1 MKDPSRPAGNAA
13 ARETLRLSSERTLT
27 WAAFESN
34 LYLQAYPDARAELA
48 DTRPATILQY
58 YLDRG
63 QLCGHAPNLFFD
75 ESFFLTN
82 NPSAASAVQAEQ
94 AASGFDTYCRDAGRH
109 RWPHWLFDEALYR
122 ERSADLTDEVL
133 QMHGL
138 VNGYDHYLRVGNKEG
153 RIASPFFDRATYLS
167 QLSPDDLAQAEAEG
181 PFIHY
186 LRRLPQG
193 GNPLRTTPYFDPEWY
208 LQRYPPVADAIAA
221 RLWLCPLHHYLAN
234 DSPTEFD
241 PLPHFSERYY
251 LSRYPD
257 IAKAVETGRHRNG
270 YEHFLR
276 SGARELRSP
285 SELFDLSYYATAHR
299 FVRTD
304 LESGAASHAFAHYL
318 TIGRA
323 AGLAILP
330 PPDDNVTEG
339 QAKTLFR
346 TRARNL
352 LPLFARQPLD
362 FTVTDKPKLSVVMV
376 LHNQFEFTMQALS
389 SLRQNWPGPIELVL
403 VDSGSSDET
412 RFIGRY
418 VHGASLLRFDVN
430 LGFVRGCNAGL
441 TAVTIDTVLLLN
453 SDVELGPGA
462 IAAAIR
468 RLHSDPRIGI
478 VGGKIIRTHGRL
490 QEAGC
495 IIWRD
500 GSSLGYMRDAP
511 PLAPEANFVRDVDY
525 CSGAFLMIRGEVLAK
540 LEGLSDEF
548 APAYYEDADLCIRAR
563 QADFR
568 VVYDPG
574 VVIHHFEYGSASS
587 FRAVEAETAR
597 AREVF
602 IRRNQSYL
610 RFRYIADRRAEVFA
624 RSAEDDRRRILFIDD
639 QVPLRMLGSGFV
651 RSNDLI
657 GVMASMGF
665 HVTVFP
671 MSNASFDPTAIY
683 ADMPETVEVMH
694 DRSFEDLG
702 AFLQE
707 RDGYYDTI
715 WIVRTHNLDR
725 VRPILEPMIVGK
737 GRPPQI
743 VLDTEAIFAVRDEL
757 RATLTGTAP
766 ALKLDEEIRR
776 EFENAPFCQQIVA
789 VNEAEAAEL
798 RRLVSPCV
806 SVIGSMRE
814 VTLTPRRFET
824 RSGIL
829 FIGAI
834 HTLASPNFDSLCW
847 FIDEVLPL
855 IEEDLGSE
863 TRLTIAGYLGKDVTL
878 DRFRDHARITLV
890 GPISATD
897 GLYGSHR
904 VFVAPTRFA
913 AGAPY
918 KVYEAASFG
927 IPVVTTEL
935 LRRQLGWRHQV
946 ELLAAEAADPG
957 SFANCVTRLYRD
969 EKLWENIRGAAACRL
984 SSENYQTLYARRLS
998 QLLVEGLPH

>member
-1 MKDPSRPAGNAA
+1 MSAADLSAREMLHMLGGTAIAWAVFDSVWYFRTYLNTSKDLSDGAA
-13 ARETLRLSSERTLT
+13 ALQHFLHSGRFLRHS
-27 WAAFESN
+27 
-34 LYLQAYPDARAELA
+34 
-48 DTRPATILQY
+48 
-58 YLDRG
+58 
-63 QLCGHAPNLFFD
+63 PNPYFD
-75 ESFFLTN
+75 EPFFLAQT
-82 NPSAASAVQAEQ
+82 PTAAAAVSAGE
-94 AASGFDTYCRDAGRH
+94 AASGFDLYCRDAGRH

-122 ERSADLTDEVL
+122 ERSPDLTDEAL
-133 QMHGL
+133 QTHGL

-153 RIASPFFDRATYLS
+153 RIASPFFDRTTYLN
-167 QLSPDDLAQAEAEG
+167 QLSAADLAEAEAEG
-181 PFIHY
+181 PFVHY
-186 LRRLPQG
+186 LRRLSLG
-193 GNPLRTTPYFDPEWY
+193 GSLLRTTPYFDPEWY
-208 LQRYPPVADAIAA
+208 LQRYPDVTQAIAA
-221 RLWLCPLHHYLAN
+221 RRWLCPLHHYLAN
-234 DSPTEFD
+234 DTPTEFD

-251 LSRYPD
+251 LARYPD
-257 IAKAVETGRHRNG
+257 ISTAVETGRHRNG

-285 SELFDLSYYATAHR
+285 SESFDLHYYVTAHR
-299 FVRTD
+299 SVRTD
-304 LESGAASHAFAHYL
+304 LEAGAAPQGFAHYL
-318 TIGRA
+318 TIGRE
-323 AGLAILP
+323 AGLAVLP
-330 PPDDNVTEG
+330 PPDDDVTEG

-346 TRARNL
+346 MRARNL

-362 FTVTDKPKLSVVMV
+362 FTVTDKPSLSVVMV

-389 SLRQNWPGPIELVL
+389 SLRQNWPAPIELIL
-403 VDSGSSDET
+403 VDSGSRDET

-441 TAVTIDTVLLLN
+441 TAVTGDAVLLLN
-453 SDVELGPGA
+453 NDVELGPGA
-462 IAAAIR
+462 IASALR
-468 RLHSDPRIGI
+468 RLHSDPRIGA

-500 GSSLGYMRDAP
+500 GSSLGYMRDAS

-525 CSGAFLMIRGEVLAK
+525 CSGAFLMIRSEVLAQ
-540 LEGLSDEF
+540 LEGLSDEY

-563 QADFR
+563 QAGFR
-568 VVYDPG
+568 VVYDPS
-574 VVIHHFEYGSASS
+574 VVIHHYEYGSASS

-602 IRRNQSYL
+602 VRRNQSYL
-610 RFRYIADRRAEVFA
+610 RFRYIADRRAELFA
-624 RSAEDDRRRILFIDD
+624 RSIEDDRKRILFIDD

-657 GVMASMGF
+657 RVMASIGF

-671 MSNASFDPTAIY
+671 MASSSFDPTAMY

-702 AFLQE
+702 AFLE
-707 RDGYYDTI
+707 ARDGYYDTI

-725 VRPILEPMIVGK
+725 VRPILEPVLVGK

-743 VLDTEAIFAVRDEL
+743 VLDTEAIFAVRDEIH
-757 RATLTGTAP
+757 ATLTGTTP
-766 ALKLDEEIRR
+766 ALKLDEEICR
-776 EFENAPFCQQIVA
+776 EFENASFCQQIVA

-798 RRLVSPCV
+798 RRLVSPYV

-814 VTLTPRRFET
+814 VALTPRRFET

-829 FIGAI
+829 FVGAI

-855 IEEDLGSE
+855 IEDELGSE
-863 TRLTIAGYLGKDVTL
+863 TRLTIAGYLGKEVTL

-935 LRRQLGWRHQV
+935 LRRQLGWRHQE
-946 ELLAAEAADPG
+946 ELLAAEAADPC

-969 EKLWENIRGAAACRL
+969 EELWENIRGAAACRL
-984 SSENYQTLYARRLS
+984 SSENYQTLYSRRLS

>member
-1 MKDPSRPAGNAA
+1 MPSAVPPSSAM
-13 ARETLRLSSERTLT
+13 LRLPSEAIIT
-27 WAAFESN
+27 WAAFDADR
-34 LYLQAYPDARAELA
+34 YLCTYPIIDSDLS
-48 DTRPATILQY
+48 DTDPATILQF
-58 YLDRG
+58 YLVRG
-63 QLCGHAPNLFFD
+63 QFLGHSPNPFFD
-75 ESFFLTN
+75 EAFFLANT
-82 NPSAASAVQAEQ
+82 PAAAGAVQAGE
-94 AASGFDTYCRDAGRH
+94 AASGFDAYCRAAGRH
-109 RWPHWLFDEALYR
+109 RRPHWLFDEALYR

-133 QMHGL
+133 QSHGL
-138 VNGYDHYLRVGNKEG
+138 VNGYDHYLRTGNKEG
-153 RIASPFFDRATYLS
+153 RIASPFFDRTTYLS
-167 QLSPDDLAQAEAEG
+167 QLSPDDLADAEAEG
-181 PFIHY
+181 PYIHY
-186 LRRLPQG
+186 LRRLPLG
-193 GNPLRTTPYFDPEWY
+193 GSLLRTTPYFDPEWY
-208 LQRYPPVADAIAA
+208 LQRYPDVADAIAA
-221 RLWLCPLHHYLAN
+221 RHWLCPLHHYLAN
-234 DSPTEFD
+234 PTPTEFD
-241 PLPHFSERYY
+241 PLPLFSERYY
-251 LSRYPD
+251 LARYPD
-257 IAKAVETGRHRNG
+257 ISKAVETGRHRNG
-270 YEHFLR
+270 FEHFLR

-285 SELFDLSYYATAHR
+285 GESFDLHYYVTAHHS
-299 FVRTD
+299 VRTD
-304 LESGAASHAFAHYL
+304 LESGAAPHAFAHYL

-323 AGLAILP
+323 AGLAVLP
-330 PPDDNVTEG
+330 PRDDDVTEG

-362 FTVTDKPKLSVVMV
+362 FTITDKPGLSVVMV

-418 VHGASLLRFDVN
+418 VHGASLLRFDIN
-430 LGFVRGCNAGL
+430 LGFVRSCNAGL
-441 TAVTIDTVLLLN
+441 TAVAGDAVLLLN
-453 SDVELGPGA
+453 NDVELGPGA
-462 IAAAIR
+462 IAAALR

-500 GSSLGYMRDAP
+500 GASLGYMRDAS

-540 LEGLSDEF
+540 LEGLCDEF
-548 APAYYEDADLCIRAR
+548 APAYYEDVDLCIRAR
-563 QADFR
+563 QAGFR
-568 VVYDPG
+568 VVYDPD

-610 RFRYIADRRAEVFA
+610 RFRYIADRRTELFA
-624 RSAEDDRRRILFIDD
+624 RSVEDDRKRILFIDD

-657 GVMASMGF
+657 QVMASMGF

-671 MSNASFDPTAIY
+671 MSGSSSDPTAMY

-702 AFLQE
+702 AFLE
-707 RDGYYDTI
+707 ARDGYYDTI
-715 WIVRTHNLDR
+715 WVVRTHNLDR
-725 VRPILEPMIVGK
+725 VRPILEPVIVGK

-743 VLDTEAIFAVRDEL
+743 VLDTEAIFAVRDEI
-757 RATLTGTAP
+757 RATLTGTTP

-776 EFENAPFCQQIVA
+776 EFQNATFCQQIVA

-806 SVIGSMRE
+806 SVIGSVRE
-814 VTLTPRRFET
+814 VALTPRRFET

-829 FIGAI
+829 FVGAI
-834 HTLASPNFDSLCW
+834 HTFASPNFDSLCW

-863 TRLTIAGYLGKDVTL
+863 TRLTIAGYLGKEVTL
-878 DRFRDHARITLV
+878 DRFRDHARITLI

-935 LRRQLGWRHQV
+935 LRRQLGWRHQE

-969 EKLWENIRGAAACRL
+969 EELWENIRGAAACRL
-984 SSENYQTLYARRLS
+984 SSENYQTLYSRHLS
-998 QLLVEGLPH
+998 QLLMEGLSH

>member
-1 MKDPSRPAGNAA
+1 MTAADFPAPETPSLAMDTTIA
-13 ARETLRLSSERTLT
+13 
-27 WAAFESN
+27 WAAFDPGW
-34 LYLQAYPDARAELA
+34 YLRTYATAPDDA
-48 DTRPATILQY
+48 DAAATFQH
-58 YLDRG
+58 YLDSGRF
-63 QLCGHAPNLFFD
+63 LRHSPNPFFD
-75 ESFFLTN
+75 EAFFLAN
-82 NPSAASAVQAEQ
+82 NPTVAGAIQAGE
-94 AASGFDTYCRDAGRH
+94 AASGFDVYCRDTGRH
-109 RWPHWLFDEALYR
+109 RQPHWLFDEALYR
-122 ERSADLTDEVL
+122 ERSADLTDASL

-138 VNGYDHYLRVGNKEG
+138 VNGYHHYLRTGNKEG
-153 RIASPFFDRATYLS
+153 RTASLFFDHATYLS
-167 QLSPDDLAQAEAEG
+167 QLSAEDLAEAEAEG

-186 LRRLPQG
+186 LRRLSQG
-193 GNPLRTTPYFDPEWY
+193 GSLLRTTPYFDPEWY
-208 LQRYPPVADAIAA
+208 LQRYPDVADAIAA
-221 RLWLCPLHHYLAN
+221 GQWLCPLHHYLAN
-234 DSPTEFD
+234 DTPTEFD
-241 PLPHFSERYY
+241 PLPLFSERYY
-251 LSRYPD
+251 LTRYPD
-257 IAKAVETGRHRNG
+257 IRNAVETGRHRNG

-285 SELFDLSYYATAHR
+285 SESFDLHYYVTAHR
-299 FVRTD
+299 SVRTD
-304 LESGAASHAFAHYL
+304 LEGGAAPHGFAHYL
-318 TIGRA
+318 TIGREA
-323 AGLAILP
+323 ALAALP
-330 PPDDNVTEG
+330 PPDDDVTEG

-362 FTVTDKPKLSVVMV
+362 FAVTDKAELSVVMV

-403 VDSGSSDET
+403 VDSGSNDET
-412 RFIGRY
+412 RFIDRY
-418 VHGASLLRFDVN
+418 VRGASLLRFDVN

-441 TAVTIDTVLLLN
+441 TRVTGDAVLLLN
-453 SDVELGPGA
+453 NDVELGPGA
-462 IAAAIR
+462 IAAALR
-468 RLHSDPRIGI
+468 RLGSDPLIGI

-495 IIWRD
+495 ILWRD
-500 GSSLGYMRDAP
+500 GASLGYMRDAS

-548 APAYYEDADLCIRAR
+548 TPAYYEDADLCIRAR
-563 QADFR
+563 QAGFR
-568 VVYDPG
+568 VVYDPS

-587 FRAVEAETAR
+587 FRAVEAEAAR

-602 IRRNQSYL
+602 IRRNRSYL

-624 RSAEDDRRRILFIDD
+624 RSIEDDRKRILFIED

-657 GVMASMGF
+657 RVMASMGF

-671 MSNASFDPTAIY
+671 MSAMPFDPAAVY

-694 DRSFEDLG
+694 DSSFEGLAD
-702 AFLQE
+702 FLE
-707 RDGYYDTI
+707 ARDGYYDAI

-725 VRPILEPMIVGK
+725 ARPVLESVVVGK

-743 VLDTEAIFAVRDEL
+743 VLDTEAIYAVRDAI
-757 RATLTGTAP
+757 RATLTGATP
-766 ALKLDEEIRR
+766 PFDLDEAIRR
-776 EFENAPFCQQIVA
+776 EFENAAFCQQIVA

-806 SVIGSMRE
+806 SVIGHMRE
-814 VTLTPRRFET
+814 VALTPRGFEA

-834 HTLASPNFDSLCW
+834 HTFESPNFDGLCW

-855 IEEDLGSE
+855 IEEDLGLE
-863 TRLTIAGYLGKDVTL
+863 TRLTIAGYLGKEVTL
-878 DRFRDHARITLV
+878 DRFCDHARITLL
-890 GPISATD
+890 GPVSATEN
-897 GLYGSHR
+897 LYGSHR

-918 KVYEAASFG
+918 KVYEATSFG
-927 IPVVTTEL
+927 VPVVTTEL
-935 LRRQLGWRHQV
+935 LRRQLGWRHQA

-969 EKLWENIRGAAACRL
+969 RELWENVRTAAGRRL
-984 SSENYQTLYARRLS
+984 SSENCLDRYSRHLS
-998 QLLVEGLPH
+998 ELLGEDLTH